1 MPRPAEE
8 SGSAGIRLE
17 GRVQHALDAIPPG
30 ELAALLRT
38 VQEMATA
45 RYLSYQRE
53 GITETIR
60 LLLLPLVLRHDQAE
74 YLHQVSLTILNCLKR
89 LPDLYLSD
97 PAVREILRL
106 EPEEEAWLTE
116 CWTPAHRERNPI
128 FGRLDAVVDFSAP
141 MWEGTLR
148 FLEPN
153 LSGIGGIHLAPT
165 CDGICAELV
174 LPALN
179 ARDPGLVLQPGADP
193 RELLLQELRAHLE
206 ATGRPNGQIV
216 LVDPKY
222 ELEGPDE
229 PESLVRYYRERHGLR
244 VLHAD
249 PAELRLRDGE
259 VWYED
264 HRVDVAYRD
273 YEVLDLIDRE
283 SEGVDSRPMRALFA
297 ANRVIS
303 SIAAELDQKSCWEVL
318 TDPDLAHRYLSAEEQ
333 QVVRRHL
340 LWTRVVSERRTTI
353 PTGESR
359 DLVPFIRRER
369 EALVLKPNR
378 YYGGE
383 GVTLGSSVS
392 LSQWDDALA
401 AALADEDRWVVQQ
414 IAPIPVTEFPVL
426 AEDGAVRRERFYV
439 VMGFAPTMAGV
450 SLVGRA
456 SQRQVVNVA
465 MQGGECAVLIGA

>member
-1 MPRPAEE
+1 MATPAEE

-17 GRVQHALDAIPPG
+17 ERVQHALDAIPPG
-30 ELAALLRT
+30 KLAALLRST
-38 VQEMATA
+38 QEMATA

-53 GITETIR
+53 GVTETIR
-60 LLLLPLVLRHDQAE
+60 LLLLPLVLRHDQAG
-74 YLHQVSLTILNCLKR
+74 YLHHVSLTILNCLKR

-116 CWTPAHRERNPI
+116 CWTPAHRESNPI

-141 MWEGTLR
+141 MWQDTLH

-165 CDGICAELV
+165 CDGICADLV
-174 LPALN
+174 VPALR

-193 RELLLQELRAHLE
+193 RELLLRELRAHLE

-229 PESLVRYYRERHGLR
+229 PESLVQYYRERHGLK

-249 PAELRLRDGE
+249 PAELRLSDGE

-283 SEGVDSRPMRALFA
+283 SEGVDSRPMRALFG
-297 ANRVIS
+297 ANRVVS

-318 TDPDLAHRYLSAEEQ
+318 TDPELARRYLTAQEQ
-333 QVVRRHL
+333 QVVCRHL
-340 LWTRVVSERRTTI
+340 LWTRVVNERRTTT
-353 PTGESR
+353 PTGETR
-359 DLVPFIRRER
+359 DLVPFVRLER

-383 GVTLGSSVS
+383 GVTLGSSVGQS
-392 LSQWDDALA
+392 EWDDALSV
-401 AALADEDRWVVQQ
+401 ALADEDRWVVQQ
-414 IAPIPVTEFPVL
+414 IAPIPVQEFPVL
-426 AEDGAVRRERFYV
+426 AEDGTVGRERFHV
-439 VMGFAPTMAGV
+439 VMGFAPTRYGV

-456 SQRQVVNVA
+456 SQRKVVNVA
-465 MQGGECAVLIGA
+465 MQGGECAVMIGA